1 MKESI
6 TCSNMSEESIS
17 QSLPFTRSLDQSCDV
32 YHVKEGR
39 LFTVDFNSRDRRQRG
54 DKRSGKKEE
63 NEINGRQENVFNT
76 SFKREVLT
84 VSSLRFFPFI
94 FSSSADTVCSF
105 VPGDSKA
112 MIIRLITLGVQ

>member
-1 MKESI
+1 MKERI

-17 QSLPFTRSLDQSCDV
+17 QSLSFTRSLDQSCDV
-32 YHVKEGR
+32 YNVKEGR
-39 LFTVDFNSRDRRQRG
+39 LFTVDSSSRGRRQRD
-54 DKRSGKKEE
+54 DKRSEKKEE
-63 NEINGRQENVFNT
+63 NEINDRQENVFNT
-76 SFKREVLT
+76 SFKKEVLS

-94 FSSSADTVCSF
+94 FSSSADTISSF